1 MLLGLKAWET
11 RSNGVKKGQ
20 ALTSLV
26 IFTAIATTVI
36 TATVLLSVVNATSAS
51 TTELGMQ
58 VYGLAESGAENA
70 LLRLLR
76 DPNYTGETL
85 TIGGGQATMTV
96 IGNNPKTIS
105 SVGTLG
111 SFRREI
117 RVVATLT
124 NGILSIQSWREV
136 Y

>member
-1 MLLGLKAWET
+1 M
-11 RSNGVKKGQ
+11 KKGQ

-26 IFTAIATTVI
+26 IFTAIATTVM

-51 TTELGMQ
+51 TTELGMH

-76 DPNYTGETL
+76 DPTYTGETL
-85 TIGGGQATMTV
+85 TIGSGQATMTV

-124 NGILSIQSWREV
+124 NGILSIQSWREI

>member
-1 MLLGLKAWET
+1 M
-11 RSNGVKKGQ
+11 KKGQ
-20 ALTSLV
+20 ALTALL
-26 IFTAIATTVI
+26 IFTAIAITVI
-36 TATVLLSVVNATSAS
+36 TATVMLSVANATSAS
-51 TTELGMQ
+51 TTELGAQ
-58 VYGLAESGAENA
+58 VYGIAESGAENA

-76 DPNYTGETL
+76 DPSYTGETL
-85 TIGGGQATMTV
+85 TIGDGQATMTV
-96 IGNNPKTIS
+96 TGDNPKTIA

-124 NGILSIQSWREV
+124 NGILSIQSWREA